1 MPKTNK
7 RDRLVQVAT
16 NLFHHQ
22 GYENVSLSDVARESG
37 VLQGN
42 IYYYFK
48 TKRLLAIAVLENW
61 QHQLVTALTVLEE
74 KHDPRERIIA
84 FLETANS
91 FGETY
96 TLWGCPIA
104 SLSHALLSEPGED
117 LDPAPGV
124 YKVHLDWL
132 KRQFEAIG
140 YSAKEA
146 ELQSQQLLSELQGG
160 IHLAHIMNRKELLE
174 TLLMRYCDRIRQ
186 LECEVIVE
194 DKVAKPVVEQR
205 SIGV

>member
-16 NLFHHQ
+16 DLFHRQ
-22 GYENVSLSDVARESG
+22 GYENVSLSDIAKESG

-48 TKRLLAIAVLENW
+48 TKRLLAIAVLETW
-61 QHQLVTALTVLEE
+61 QNEVATSLIALEE

-96 TLWGCPIA
+96 TAWGCPIA
-104 SLSHALLSEPGED
+104 NLSHALLNESGEN
-117 LDPAPGV
+117 LNPVPCV
-124 YKVHLDWL
+124 YQVHLSWL

-160 IHLAHIMNRKELLE
+160 IHLAHVMGNRELLE
-174 TLLMRYCDRIRQ
+174 TLLMRYCDRIRVP
-186 LECEVIVE
+186 LM
-194 DKVAKPVVEQR
+194 
-205 SIGV
+205 